1 VNNKSKISRAFIVF
15 SKAERNDNFTKIM
28 MLFDNMNL
36 ERVNIKIN
44 GTQHMNIR

>member
-28 MLFDNMNL
+28 LFDNMKL